1 MGSQLTSIAISAS
14 QEAVSLMLKSGYCKA
29 KQLDSST
36 AVYAPSEVNHFADI
50 CTLFVCSILWT
61 QEGKTAMHY
70 AKEKS
75 RDQIFELLKQVL
87 QK

>member
-1 MGSQLTSIAISAS
+1 
-14 QEAVSLMLKSGYCKA
+14 MLKLA
-29 KQLDSST
+29 KQRDSST
-36 AVYAPSEVNHFADI
+36 AVHAPNHVYRLLI
-50 CTLFVCSILWT
+50 NVHSIVSSIRLT